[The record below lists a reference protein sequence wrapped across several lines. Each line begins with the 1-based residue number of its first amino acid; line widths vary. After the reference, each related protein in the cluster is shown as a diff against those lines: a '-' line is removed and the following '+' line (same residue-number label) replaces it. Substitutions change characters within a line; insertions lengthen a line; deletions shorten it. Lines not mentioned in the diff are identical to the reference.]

1 MNNLEKI
8 NKSGKLFYTLCAGI
22 FLIMLALNLLT
33 QMCVDDYTY
42 TFSFAKSKPIENIFE
57 IFPSIA
63 THSHYFNGRS
73 IAHFFAQLFLFLPA
87 PVFKIINPLMFL
99 LQIILIYKI
108 AKQEKGHNNIL
119 LIAVFCL
126 TWIFEPAF
134 GQVNLWLDGSCNYLW
149 SIVFTLAFI
158 YPLTKELTGTPFK
171 KNVGFYIGY
180 IIISF
185 IAGGYQ
191 ESASAAAIFT
201 VFVLMVLIKF
211 YKKEKVSIAY
221 LLGFLAAVVSFLI
234 MAFAPAELSNKFG
247 SHGIEFYMNNFVKAL
262 ELFKMFWPLA
272 LIYVILAVTA
282 LYENRNKDKI
292 ILSALLFVAALCA
305 HFILILASYQPER
318 CGFCACILLI
328 AADAVL
334 TDELFT
340 TRHQLKIL
348 LCVCSLMLITFYYG
362 VIGSTDVYQTYKETT
377 ANINYIY
384 ECKEKGIT
392 DIELPMV
399 IPETKYS
406 SVYDL
411 KYLDCEDVTSWP
423 NSDMAL
429 YYGVNSI
436 KGIYQEE
443 N

>member
-1 MNNLEKI
+1 MNNFEKI

-22 FLIMLALNLLT
+22 FLIMLALNFLT

-57 IFPSIA
+57 IFPSIV

-108 AKQEKGHNNIL
+108 ARGEKEHNNL
-119 LIAVFCL
+119 LLVAIFCL
-126 TWIFEPAF
+126 IWIFEPAF

-149 SIVFTLAFI
+149 SLVFTLAFI
-158 YPLTKELTGTPFK
+158 YPLTKELTGNPLK
-171 KNVGFYIGY
+171 KNVGFFIVY

-185 IAGGYQ
+185 LAGGYQ

-201 VFVLMVLIKF
+201 VLVLMVLIKF
-211 YKKEKVSIAY
+211 YKKEKINAAY
-221 LLGFLAAVVSFLI
+221 YIGFLAAVISFFI

-247 SHGIEFYMNNFVKAL
+247 SHGLGFYKDNFIKAL

-282 LYENRNKDKI
+282 LYENRNKNKL
-292 ILSALLFVAALCA
+292 ILSALLFVSALCA

-318 CGFCACILLI
+318 CGFCGCILLI

-334 TDELFT
+334 ADELLN
-340 TRHQLKIL
+340 TRHQLKFL
-348 LCVCSLMLITFYYG
+348 LCVSAIMLITFYHG
-362 VIGSTDVYQTYKETT
+362 VIGSNDVYETYKKTSS
-377 ANINYIY
+377 NINYIY
-384 ECKEKGIT
+384 ECKENGIT
-392 DIELPMV
+392 DIELPIV

-423 NSDMAL
+423 NADMAL

-443 N
+443 F